1 MLNSNQIN
9 EELNFSKYFRYI
21 AFNIYRIL
29 FIGIICLLIWL
40 AYFIFSPRIYEIKS
54 LIQVDGKS
62 STIGSYE
69 QIIGGGGERISLD
82 EQIYLYKSRTNQEEI
97 IKRLDLNIFVDGYV
111 DPLISKKIDFS
122 NVNLL
127 DDVNS
132 YQFILNIND
141 DDEISITSEGKTK
154 KFKDML
160 GKKIEFEN
168 ITFVIENFKEEVINK
183 DTTISVID
191 YDTAIKTF
199 LAALTL
205 EKYIG
210 NVNFFNQPTLLGI
223 GLRTKNVELGKDIVN
238 ESNNIY
244 IEKGVER
251 NVLEAQKSLSFIKAQ
266 TLKVENDLKLA
277 EKELND
283 FKKSITS
290 VDIEL
295 EVEGIVE
302 EVIFLDKEL
311 KKLELKEAEIKSIYT
326 SSNPILVQLQNQ
338 KIELKNQQD
347 KINMVI
353 ESLPETRQEY
363 VNLFRN
369 VQINQVL
376 FEDLLAREL
385 EFSIIEASTLGNAFV
400 VDKAFRGPRV
410 SPRGLASLMF
420 TIVLSMILGVMY
432 ALIRGRFFSRIQIPS
447 DIVEELPD
455 LKLLGVLSNMQ
466 KNKREYSDSIDALA
480 TNLSLIADENDSK
493 DCKVIQI
500 IGATKSVGKSTT
512 SVNLAKTLSNR
523 NKKVILIDMDHRRGQ
538 LHTFFNIKKSDTNIF
553 SQENIDLKKFKID
566 EHLSLIPRPTKSSSK
581 VFSSID
587 SPIFRDLIN
596 RIKLEFDFIIFDTA
610 PVLAVSDSI
619 ALSKYSDH
627 LLLVARHNQSK
638 IDDLY
643 RTLIEFNI
651 VGKSVEYVIY
661 NSFEKPDGFYYY
673 DYYSYKYYSNY
684 DYGYSED
691 EKN

>member
-9 EELNFSKYFRYI
+9 DELNFSKYFRYI
-21 AFNIYRIL
+21 AFNVYRII
-29 FIGIICLLIWL
+29 FIGIICFLIWL
-40 AYFIFSPRIYEIKS
+40 AYFIFSPRIYEIQS

-62 STIGSYE
+62 SNIGSYE

-97 IKRLDLNIFVDGYV
+97 IKRLDLNIFVDGFV
-111 DPLISKKIDFS
+111 DPLSSKKIDFS
-122 NVNLL
+122 NVTLL
-127 DDVNS
+127 NDVNS
-132 YQFILNIND
+132 YQFILNVSD
-141 DDEISITSEGKTK
+141 SDEISITSDGTTRKLK
-154 KFKDML
+154 GIL

-168 ITFVIENFKEEVINK
+168 IAFQIDSFKEDILNK
-183 DTTISVID
+183 DITISVVD
-191 YDTAIKTF
+191 YDSAIKMF
-199 LAALTL
+199 LDVLTL

-223 GLRTKNVELGKDIVN
+223 GLRTANVELGMDIVN

-251 NVLEAQKSLSFIKAQ
+251 NVLEAQKSLNFIKAQ
-266 TLKVENDLKLA
+266 NLKVKNDLKRA
-277 EKELND
+277 ERELND

-311 KKLELKEAEIKSIYT
+311 KKLELREAEIKSIYT
-326 SSNPILVQLQNQ
+326 SSNPILIQLQNQ

-347 KINMVI
+347 RLNAEI

-363 VNLFRN
+363 LNLFRN

-400 VDKAFRGPRV
+400 VDEAFRGPRV

-420 TIVLSMILGVMY
+420 TIVMAIVLGILY

-455 LKLLGVLSNMQ
+455 LKLLGVLSNM
-466 KNKREYSDSIDALA
+466 NNDDREYSDSIDALA
-480 TNLSLIADENDSK
+480 TNLSLISEETNSEG
-493 DCKVIQI
+493 CKVIQI

-512 SVNLAKTLSNR
+512 SVNLAKTLSKR

-538 LHTFFNIKKSDTNIF
+538 LHKFFDINKPETNIF
-553 SQENIDLKKFKID
+553 SQENMDLNKFKIN
-566 EHLSLIPRPTKSSSK
+566 EYLSLIPRPSKSSSK

-596 RIKLEFDFIIFDTA
+596 KIKSEFDFIIFDTA

-643 RTLIEFNI
+643 RTLIEFNT
-651 VGKSVEYVIY
+651 VGKSVQYVIY

-691 EKN
+691 E

>member
-1 MLNSNQIN
+1 M
-9 EELNFSKYFRYI
+9 
-21 AFNIYRIL
+21 
-29 FIGIICLLIWL
+29 
-40 AYFIFSPRIYEIKS
+40 
-54 LIQVDGKS
+54 
-62 STIGSYE
+62 
-69 QIIGGGGERISLD
+69 
-82 EQIYLYKSRTNQEEI
+82 
-97 IKRLDLNIFVDGYV
+97 
-111 DPLISKKIDFS
+111 
-122 NVNLL
+122 
-127 DDVNS
+127 NS
-132 YQFILNIND
+132 YQFILNVSD
-141 DDEISITSEGKTK
+141 SDEISITSDGATRKLK
-154 KFKDML
+154 GIL

-168 ITFVIENFKEEVINK
+168 IVFQIDSFKEDILNK
-183 DTTISVID
+183 DITISVVD
-191 YDTAIKTF
+191 NDSAIKMF
-199 LAALTL
+199 LDALTL

-223 GLRTKNVELGKDIVN
+223 GLRTANVELGMDIVN

-251 NVLEAQKSLSFIKAQ
+251 NVLEAQKSLNFIKAQ
-266 TLKVENDLKLA
+266 NLKVKNDLTRA

-311 KKLELKEAEIKSIYT
+311 KKLELREAEIKSIYT
-326 SSNPILVQLQNQ
+326 SSNPILIQLQNQ

-347 KINMVI
+347 RLNAEI

-363 VNLFRN
+363 LNLFRN

-400 VDKAFRGPRV
+400 VDEAFRGPRV

-420 TIVLSMILGVMY
+420 TIVMAIVLGILY

-455 LKLLGVLSNMQ
+455 LKLLGVLSNM
-466 KNKREYSDSIDALA
+466 NNNDREYSDSIDALA
-480 TNLSLIADENDSK
+480 TNLSLISEETNSEG
-493 DCKVIQI
+493 CKVIQI

-512 SVNLAKTLSNR
+512 SVNLAKTLSKR

-538 LHTFFNIKKSDTNIF
+538 LHNFFDINKSETNIF
-553 SQENIDLKKFKID
+553 SQENMDLNKFKIN
-566 EHLSLIPRPTKSSSK
+566 EYLSLIPRPSKSSSKK

-596 RIKLEFDFIIFDTA
+596 KIKSEFDFIIFDTA

-643 RTLIEFNI
+643 RTLIEFNT
-651 VGKSVEYVIY
+651 VGKAVQYVIY

-691 EKN
+691 E